1 MKNKAVLYVCT
12 VDKLLYVT
20 TFIKHCNMQIK
31 LEVEYAPYDQSNT
44 LVNTFVISYFILTNQ
59 SCPSDTRY

>member
-20 TFIKHCNMQIK
+20 TFIKHCKMQIK

-59 SCPSDTRY
+59 SCPLDTRY